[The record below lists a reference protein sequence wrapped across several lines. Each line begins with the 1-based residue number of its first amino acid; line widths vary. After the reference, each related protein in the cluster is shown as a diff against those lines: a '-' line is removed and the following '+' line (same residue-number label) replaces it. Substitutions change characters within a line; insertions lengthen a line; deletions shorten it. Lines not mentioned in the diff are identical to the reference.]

1 MKRAHQAIKMRVLAA
16 VSCLAGI
23 ALVVW
28 LLFGV
33 LSGGSFE
40 GSQERALKR
49 NLRTPFTPATHLE
62 VQQILD
68 TNAIP
73 VLTKALETR
82 PGIVDK
88 AYGWAWSNAP
98 VATRSNLPRPLDSAA
113 ADQIRLRAS
122 VLLGDPKVG
131 NFVAPS
137 TLVKELRDPY
147 WGIRMNALACLNNTM
162 LPKSGTDGLR
172 EEKGTILTLVLAAA
186 QDAQMEVRMSA
197 VYCLGYFKEAAD
209 QVIPVLSKALTD
221 SFPDVRIRAV
231 MALYRFDPAQA
242 EKAGALT
249 TAFDCLHSSG
259 PHGSG
264 HLATE
269 FLKKEG
275 KLPTDE
281 KE

>member
-1 MKRAHQAIKMRVLAA
+1 MKMRVLVAFSSLAA
-16 VSCLAGI
+16 I
-23 ALVVW
+23 ILVLL

-33 LSGGSFE
+33 RSGGSLNE
-40 GSQERALKR
+40 NQERALKR
-49 NLRTPFTPATHLE
+49 SLRAPLTPATHLE
-62 VQQILD
+62 LGHNLD

-82 PGIVDK
+82 PGLVDK

-98 VATRSNLPRPLDSAA
+98 AATRSNLPRPLDSAA

-122 VLLGDPKVG
+122 ALLGDPKVG

-137 TLVKELRDPY
+137 TLVKELRDPS
-147 WGIRMNALACLNNTM
+147 WGIRMNALACLNNAA
-162 LPKSGTDGLR
+162 LPKSGPEGLR

-186 QDAQMEVRMSA
+186 QDPQMEVRMSA
-197 VYCLGYFKEAAD
+197 VLCLGYFKEAPD

-221 SFPDVRIRAV
+221 NFPDVRIRAA
-231 MALYRFDPAQA
+231 MAFYRFDPAQA

-249 TAFDCLHSSG
+249 TAFDCLHSNG
-259 PHGSG
+259 THGSR
-264 HLATE
+264 HLAAD

-275 KLPTDE
+275 KLPPSE
-281 KE
+281 EQ